1 MVLKLGQRPRRRFM
15 RFNEIGVHLIRVN
28 PGHICA
34 SHLSSHDHYFNHR
47 HTILPLLLSIE
58 ITSTYLPT
66 PILHVYMYMAHTIVK
81 KRYRTMIQCTCT
93 MTSKSCNSGEGEDNK
108 ITSFLHCQKNGSNN
122 WCEEVVL
129 LTIHMLFCILR
140 KDSLTDYCLLFCYT

>member
-1 MVLKLGQRPRRRFM
+1 M

-58 ITSTYLPT
+58 ITSTYLPA
-66 PILHVYMYMAHTIVK
+66 PILHVYMAHTIVK

-108 ITSFLHCQKNGSNN
+108 ITSFLQYIAKRMEAIIGVKRWFYSQFICSF
-122 WCEEVVL
+122 V
-129 LTIHMLFCILR
+129 F
-140 KDSLTDYCLLFCYT
+140 